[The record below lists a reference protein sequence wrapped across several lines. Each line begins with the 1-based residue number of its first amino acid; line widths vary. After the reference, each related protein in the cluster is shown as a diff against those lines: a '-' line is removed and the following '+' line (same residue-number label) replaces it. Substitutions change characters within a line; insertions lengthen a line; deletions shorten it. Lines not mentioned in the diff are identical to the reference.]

1 MRLRTASPD
10 LKTTHMLEGFKMSEY
25 EKMGVFYLGREYD
38 AKTKKTVQKP
48 LLYDSRDLTTHGVCV
63 GMTGS
68 GKTGLCLSLLEEAAI
83 DGIPAICIDPKG
95 DLGNLLL
102 AFPELKPED
111 FKPWIDAEEA
121 GRKGLSVD
129 ELSTETADNWRQGLA
144 EWDQTPDR
152 IARYKDSVEMSIYTP
167 GGSAG
172 LSLSILKS
180 LDAPTIEI
188 RENSESLHELVAGTV
203 MGLLALLK
211 IDADPITSREV
222 LLLSTI
228 IETAWFAGKSLDLA
242 ELIRQIQ
249 TPPFDTVG
257 VMGLE
262 TVFPAQDRFQLAM
275 KINTLVASPGFTVW
289 RTGEPLNIKR
299 LLHTEEGKPRLTI
312 LSIAHLSDSERM
324 FFVTLLLNEVIAWMR
339 AQPGTSSL
347 RALLYMDEVFGY
359 FPPTANPPS
368 KTPMLT
374 LLKQARAY
382 GLGVVLATQNPVD
395 LDYKGLSN
403 CGTWWIGRLQT
414 ERDKARVL
422 DGLEGAAT
430 AAGQGFNRSD
440 MDKMISGL
448 SQRVFLMNN
457 VHEDQPILFQTRWA
471 LSFLRG
477 PMSRTQI
484 SDLMKDRKSII
495 NPPESTAEF
504 KSPDITTDTGQR
516 PILPPEIEELFEP
529 ARKAGKIN
537 YKPALLG
544 EAKVHFTQTA
554 GGIDLWEKLSLLV
567 SLESSLSE
575 EPWLSGEMFV
585 EDAPEREKSPEDEA
599 SFKTIPGDLLK
610 PKMINNLSTAL
621 KDHLYRN
628 HVLKLYKY
636 SDLKMLSQPGES
648 EGDFR
653 IRVSTKVSEQRDE
666 QIQALRSKYAAKR
679 KTLEEKLMR
688 AQQKVDREKSQAN
701 SKMLDAAISIG
712 STILGSLM
720 GRKTISATTIS
731 KAATAART
739 ATKVAGQKQDVA
751 QAEESMEAVTIQ
763 LTEMD
768 SQIESEIEILR
779 SSANPQSFQLDC
791 VELSPKKSEIQVDRV
806 AIYWRC

>member
-1 MRLRTASPD
+1 
-10 LKTTHMLEGFKMSEY
+10 MSDY
-25 EKMGVFYLGREYD
+25 EKLGVFYLGREFD
-38 AKTKKTVQKP
+38 PKTKKTSDKP

-102 AFPELKPED
+102 AFPGLNPED

-129 ELSTETADNWRQGLA
+129 DLAQKTAQTWRDGLA
-144 EWDQTPDR
+144 SWNQQPDR
-152 IARYKDSVEMSIYTP
+152 IARYKDSVDIAIYTP

-172 LSLSILKS
+172 LGLSILKS
-180 LDAPTIEI
+180 LDAPPIEI
-188 RENSESLHELVAGTV
+188 RESSESLRERVSGTV

-211 IDADPITSREV
+211 IEADPITSREF

-228 IETAWFAGKSLDLA
+228 IETAWASGKSFDLA
-242 ELIRQIQ
+242 ELIRQVQ
-249 TPPFDTVG
+249 TPPFDSVG
-257 VMGLE
+257 VMSVE

-275 KINTLVASPGFTVW
+275 KINTLVASPGFAAW
-289 RTGEPLNIKR
+289 RTGEPLDIKR
-299 LLHTEEGKPRLTI
+299 LFHTGAGKPRLTI
-312 LSIAHLSDSERM
+312 LSIAHLSDAERM

-339 AQPGTSSL
+339 SQPGTSSL

-374 LLKQARAY
+374 LLKQARAF

-430 AAGQGFNRSD
+430 AAGHGFNRSD
-440 MDKMISGL
+440 MDKLISGL

-457 VHEDQPILFQTRWA
+457 VHEDHPILFQTRWA

-477 PMSRTQI
+477 PLSRTQI
-484 SDLMKDRKSII
+484 AELMKSRKNGEANVSV
-495 NPPESTAEF
+495 SSASAGAE
-504 KSPDITTDTGQR
+504 KLASEEKMAGGGR
-516 PILPPEIEELFEP
+516 PILPPEIEEHFEP
-529 ARKAGKIN
+529 IRKAGNIT
-537 YKPALLG
+537 YKPSLLG
-544 EAKVHFTQTA
+544 EAKVHFTNTSA
-554 GGIDLWEKLSLLV
+554 GIDVWEKLSLV
-567 SLESSLSE
+567 SLLNEALAD
-575 EPWLSGEMFV
+575 EPWLESELFV
-585 EDAPEREKSPEDEA
+585 EDPPEREKSPDSDGKFAPLPPELA
-599 SFKTIPGDLLK
+599 RPKSFAALT
-610 PKMINNLSTAL
+610 TAL

-628 HVLKLYKY
+628 HVLKLFKY
-636 SDLKMLSQPGES
+636 APLKITSQPGES

-653 IRVSTKVSEQRDE
+653 VRAASKVSEQRDE
-666 QIQALRSKYAAKR
+666 QIQALRAKYAAKR
-679 KTLEEKLMR
+679 KTLEDKILR
-688 AQQKVDREKSQAN
+688 AQQKLEREKSQAQ
-701 SKMLDAAISIG
+701 SKMMDAAISIG
-712 STILGSLM
+712 STIFGSLM
-720 GRKTISATTIS
+720 GRKTISSTTLG
-731 KAATAART
+731 KAATAAKT

-751 QAEESMEAVTIQ
+751 HAEESLDVVTTQLADLDAQIDAEVEA
-763 LTEMD
+763 LK
-768 SQIESEIEILR
+768 
-779 SSANPQSFQLDC
+779 SSANPQNLEIET
-791 VELSPKKSEIQVDRV
+791 VELSPKKTEIQIDRV
-806 AIYWRC
+806 ALYWRC